1 MKKSFKDDSDNLK
14 IEFNNAINNF
24 NEFKRE
30 YLKIKSRFIELIEF
44 IKDVRFRRNLV
55 DFNGIK
61 KEKLKD

>member
-1 MKKSFKDDSDNLK
+1 MKKSFKNNSENLK